1 MKEIK
6 SFLFGKDLRSIAQVD
21 ELISL
26 VKTQSYFDALF
37 EYLYSED
44 RLLVMGAVDAVEKI
58 SKNRP
63 EYLSSHKTEIIKFF
77 KIAKNKEFK
86 WHLAQL
92 VTRLHL
98 SLKELKTVWNKL
110 ATWTTDKNE
119 SKIVRV
125 NSVQALFELSK
136 KFKDLKADF
145 CSIIQEVERENISSL
160 NARIRKL
167 KSK

>member
-1 MKEIK
+1 M
-6 SFLFGKDLRSIAQVD
+6 RA
-21 ELISL
+21 
-26 VKTQSYFDALF
+26 A
-37 EYLYSED
+37 
-44 RLLVMGAVDAVEKI
+44 DAVEKI

-63 EYLSSHKTEIIKFF
+63 EYLSSHKTEIIQFL
-77 KIAKNKEFK
+77 KIAENKEFK

-98 SLKELKTVWNKL
+98 SSKELKTVWNKL
-110 ATWTTDKNE
+110 AAWTTDKKE

-136 KFKDLKADF
+136 KFKDLKPDF
-145 CSIIQEVERENISSL
+145 SSIVQEVERENISSL

-167 KSK
+167 TSE